1 MSQKPRASGLQL
13 LGWLI
18 GSIVFWLVSF
28 VTATTVLAREPDS
41 PVFRGLLVAFG
52 VLGFVPLIWVLA
64 RMILAEDEFARRIHF
79 YALGLAFAATGL
91 VVVAA
96 EYLRRAEFIDYVTLP
111 TILFAMVVA
120 WWLSIMFTTW
130 YYR

>member
-28 VTATTVLAREPDS
+28 MTATRVLAQEPDS
-41 PVFRGLLVAFG
+41 PMLRGLLVAFG
-52 VLGFVPLIWVLA
+52 VLGFVPLISVLA
-64 RMILAEDEFARRIHF
+64 LMILAEDEFARRIHF
-79 YALGLAFAATGL
+79 YALGLAFAAT
-91 VVVAA
+91 ARRCR
-96 EYLRRAEFIDYVTLP
+96 YPQRAEFIDYVTLP

-120 WWLSIMFTTW
+120 WWLSIVFTTW